1 MGNNSDPVAAI
12 GIGSNSV
19 RLLIVGRSE
28 HGEHAQAMERREQV
42 TRLAGYSMAGYE
54 RLLEAKSVEETLRA
68 ALGFARHA
76 QERGAN
82 LVGVIAT
89 EAVRASSN
97 RDELTSRLEEE
108 LGLPITVI
116 SGEEEARLGWFAVT
130 ASEDNLDN
138 GATLGVVDIG
148 GGSTDLSVGYA
159 GVEVPESVVSIQV
172 GSRTAMRRFDLH
184 RAVELTK
191 LWGIL
196 SSVAIETSPQLSSL
210 EPKPGAAIVIGG
222 TAEVLAGVYNAQE
235 GTDSAERVL
244 IERDWLARWLSR
256 MALVGQEGRVAQ
268 GVPADRADVIV
279 AGGVI
284 LLSLLEAWG
293 LRQFSVSKRNILDGF
308 IRQLGK

>member
-1 MGNNSDPVAAI
+1 MVDKSDLVAAI

-28 HGEHAQAMERREQV
+28 HSEHAQAMERLEQV

-54 RLLEAKSVEETLRA
+54 RLLEAKSMEETLRA
-68 ALGFARHA
+68 ALDFARHA
-76 QERGAN
+76 RERSAN

-108 LGLPITVI
+108 LGLPVTII
-116 SGEEEARLGWFAVT
+116 SGEEEARLGWLAVT
-130 ASEDNLDN
+130 ASEDNPDN
-138 GATLGVVDIG
+138 GATLGVIDIG

-159 GVEVPESVVSIQV
+159 GAEVPDSVVSIQV
-172 GSRTAMRRFDLH
+172 GSRTFMRRFDLH
-184 RAVELTK
+184 RAVELSK

-196 SSVAIETSPQLSSL
+196 NSVAIDISPQASSVKP
-210 EPKPGAAIVIGG
+210 EPDSAVVIGG

-235 GTDSAERVL
+235 GTDPAEKVL

-256 MALVGQEGRVAQ
+256 MALVGQDGRVAH

-284 LLSLLEAWG
+284 LLSLLEMWG
-293 LRQFSVSKRNILDGF
+293 LQQFYVSKRNILDGF
-308 IRQLGK
+308 ISQLGK